1 MTRYIGGRIATS
13 LPVLLGVSIIV
24 FAIMRLLPG
33 DPIIIMFGEQP
44 TSAEVIERL
53 RAEYGLTDPIP
64 VQYLRFLG
72 DALTGDLGRSIRTGA
87 PVLGSI
93 VEQFPRTLE
102 LTAAAMIVALVF
114 GLTAGVLA
122 AVTRHGLLD
131 YAIMTLALFG
141 VATPSFWLGLMLVL
155 VFAVNLRWLPT
166 SGQGDLAH
174 LILPALTLGAGGVGL
189 IARMTRSALLD
200 TLARDYVRT
209 AHAKGLSRPAI
220 VVRHALKNALIPVIT
235 VVGLQFGQLLAGAV
249 VIEIV
254 FARQGIGFLVVNAML
269 KRDFPVAQ
277 GVILFS
283 AVVYVFVNLAIDVLY
298 AYVDPRIRLS

>member
-13 LPVLLGVSIIV
+13 IPVLLGVSIIV

-53 RAEYGLTDPIP
+53 RVEYGLNDPIP

-87 PVLGSI
+87 PVLSSI

-102 LTAAAMIVALVF
+102 LTAAAMLVALVV

-122 AVTRHGLLD
+122 AVTRHGVLD

-209 AHAKGLSRPAI
+209 AHAKGLARPAVI
-220 VVRHALKNALIPVIT
+220 VRHALKNALIPVIT

>member
-1 MTRYIGGRIATS
+1 MTRYIGGRIAAS
-13 LPVLLGVSIIV
+13 IPVLVGVSIIV

-53 RAEYGLTDPIP
+53 RAEYGLNDPIP

-87 PVLGSI
+87 PVLSSI

-102 LTAAAMIVALVF
+102 LTAAAMLVALVV

-122 AVTRHGLLD
+122 AVTRHGVLD

-209 AHAKGLSRPAI
+209 AHAKGLARPAVI
-220 VVRHALKNALIPVIT
+220 VRHALKNALIPVIT